1 MLAENYDVVII
12 GGGPAGMSAAS
23 ILAVHSVKTLLID
36 ENGYLGGQLW
46 RSSLASAGSTGFS
59 DSSKN
64 GVNLPATAGYR
75 DGSLHI
81 LTPACILGVFPENSI
96 LLSSKEDGIKEIKA
110 GNIIFATGARE
121 KVRPFKGW
129 TLPGVM
135 TVGAAQILL
144 KNYQVL
150 AASEMLINGA
160 GPLIYLLAGDV
171 LSRNGK
177 ITALLDRSS
186 FTGIL
191 GAARVMNGQLSKL
204 GQGLSSLGNLLK
216 SRVLPKYNRQ
226 IIKAESKGDLIE
238 ATTVEISPDGT
249 IVDGSSQRYK
259 TRLIAVTN
267 GFVGNIEL
275 PQVAGCEVEYAADKG
290 GWFVTVDASM
300 ETSVSTIFAA
310 GEITGIA
317 GGDKAVIEGQL
328 AALSILHQS
337 ERLSETD
344 FEKRQKILLAKRKQH
359 QRFGTYLNR
368 QWAIPPGEWNTID
381 DDTIICRCEDITI
394 GILRGWINAG
404 FTSTNVLK
412 RATRCSMGNCQGRT
426 CGPLIYDILAACSP
440 ATTTTCIAPFSVR
453 IPIKPIPLGDLVPG
467 EVIQ

>member
-1 MLAENYDVVII
+1 MLAENYNVVII

-23 ILAVHSVKTLLID
+23 ILSEHSVKTLLID
-36 ENGYLGGQLW
+36 ENGHPGGQLW
-46 RSSLASAGSTGFS
+46 RSSLTSAGSAGFS
-59 DSSKN
+59 SSSKN
-64 GVNLPATAGYR
+64 GVNLSATAGYH

-81 LTPACILGVFPENSI
+81 YTSASVLGVFPGNSI
-96 LLSSKEDGIKEIKA
+96 LLSSKEDGVKEIKA
-110 GNIIFATGARE
+110 GYIIFATGARE
-121 KVRPFKGW
+121 KVRPFEGW

-135 TVGAAQILL
+135 TVGAVQILL

-150 AASEMLINGA
+150 AASEMLINGT

-171 LSRNGK
+171 LDRNTK

-186 FTGIL
+186 FTSIL
-191 GAARVMNGQLSKL
+191 GATRVMGGQLSKL

-216 SRVLPKYNRQ
+216 SRVLPKYCRQ

-238 ATTVEISPDGT
+238 ATTVEISTDGT
-249 IVDGSSQRYK
+249 IIDGSSQRHK
-259 TRLIAVTN
+259 TQLIAVTN

-275 PQVAGCEVEYAADKG
+275 PQVAGCELDYSADKG

-300 ETSVSTIFAA
+300 ETSVSTVFAA

-317 GGDKAVIEGQL
+317 GGDKAVVEGQL

-337 ERLSETD
+337 ERVSEKD
-344 FEKRQKILLAKRKQH
+344 FEKSQKLLLVRRKQG

-368 QWAIPPGEWNTID
+368 QWTIPDKEWDTID

-394 GILRGWINAG
+394 GKLRCWIQAG

-426 CGPLIYDILAACSP
+426 CGPLIYDILAACAP
-440 ATTTTCIAPFSVR
+440 AANTKLFPVR
-453 IPIKPIPLGDLVPG
+453 MPVKPIPLGDLVSA
-467 EVIQ
+467 EVI